1 MYQAHSCI
9 VGEERI
15 VTDSDKS
22 HFVTVFHECDLGQ
35 KGYLSREDL
44 KVAVVAIFGYKPS
57 KMETDVVMAAAQEND
72 LPGLSLEQFTVLMSR
87 KMAAQDRY
95 DEIRHIFSAFDARC
109 RFYHPVVGFLTL
121 EDFKR
126 AFADVTPH
134 LPEQTMLEAFR
145 EVDRD
150 LDGHVSF
157 KDFEI
162 VMHHE

>member
-1 MYQAHSCI
+1 MMYQERIGI

-22 HFVTVFHECDLGQ
+22 HFVTVFQECDLGQ
-35 KGYLSREDL
+35 KGFLSREDL

-57 KMETDVVMAAAQEND
+57 KVETDMMMAAVLESH
-72 LPGLSLEQFTVLMSR
+72 LPGLSLEQFTNLMSR
-87 KMAAQDRY
+87 KLAVQDRY
-95 DEIRHIFSAFDARC
+95 DETRQIFSAFDARC
-109 RFYHPVVGFLTL
+109 RGFLTL

-126 AFADVTPH
+126 GFADVAPH
-134 LPEQTMLEAFR
+134 LPEQTVLETFR

-162 VMHHE
+162 VMNHE